1 MTVIEPKIL
10 LITADAASISDGKIN
25 MLGAGW
31 TRISAGL
38 ANFCVVVRLDIPWN
52 MTNSELDWSL
62 DLTDQDGRIYE
73 PTETSGRLHLEGQ
86 VQVGRPDN
94 LQQGA
99 SLEAP
104 LVIPFIQLPL
114 RPGPL
119 EWRFQVA
126 QTVAKYPFSVV

>member
-1 MTVIEPKIL
+1 MTVIDPKIL

-38 ANFCVVVRLDIPWN
+38 ANFCVVVRLDIPWT
-52 MTNSELDWSL
+52 MTNTQLEWSL
-62 DLTDQDGRIYE
+62 DLTDQDGRLYE
-73 PTETSGRLHLEGQ
+73 PLENSGGLHLEGQ
-86 VQVGRPDN
+86 VQVGRAEG
-94 LQQGA
+94 LSQGA
-99 SLEAP
+99 SMEAP

-114 RPGPL
+114 RTGPL

-126 QTVAKYPFSVV
+126 TTVAKYPFEVI

>member
-1 MTVIEPKIL
+1 MTVIDPKIL

-38 ANFCVVVRLDIPWN
+38 ANFSVVVRLDIPWT
-52 MTNSELDWSL
+52 MTNTELDWSL
-62 DLTDQDGRIYE
+62 DLTDQDGRLYV
-73 PTETSGRLHLEGQ
+73 PTHDSGGLHLEGQ
-86 VQVGRPDN
+86 LHVGRAEG
-94 LQQGA
+94 LTQGA
-99 SLEAP
+99 SMEAP

-126 QTVAKYPFSVV
+126 NAIAKYPFEVI

>member
-1 MTVIEPKIL
+1 MTAIDPKIL

-38 ANFCVVVRLDIPWN
+38 ANFCVVVRLDIPWT
-52 MTNSELDWSL
+52 MTNSDLDWSL
-62 DLTDQDGRIYE
+62 DLTDQDGRVYE
-73 PTETSGRLHLEGQ
+73 PTDASGKLHLEGQ
-86 VQVGRPDN
+86 VQVGRPDS
-94 LQQGA
+94 LAQGA

-114 RPGPL
+114 RPGAL

-126 QTVAKYPFSVV
+126 NTVAKYPFVVI